1 MRHRVLKYKLNRTT
15 SHRKAL
21 LNNMAVALI
30 KHEQINTTLPKAKN
44 LRPFVE
50 KIITLAKNGSL
61 ASKKK
66 AYSILKNK
74 KITDKLFSNIAKRY
88 ETRKGGYIRILKNGF
103 RYGDMAPLAVIELV
117 DRDEKAKGL
126 DSGPVQKKK
135 EIDENKSD
143 EKSETVDLARKS
155 ARSLLKLFQ
164 SDCSNTAEVIKV
176 TRLPTDFVTV
186 HAPTVSPSR

>member
-1 MRHRVLKYKLNRTT
+1 MRHRISKYKLNRTT
-15 SHRKAL
+15 AHRKAL
-21 LNNMAVALI
+21 LNNMALALI
-30 KHEQINTTLPKAKN
+30 KHEQINTTLVKAKN

-50 KIITLAKNGSL
+50 KIITLAKKGNL

-66 AYSILKNK
+66 AFSILKNK
-74 KITDKLFSNIAKRY
+74 KITEKLFTSIVKRY

-135 EIDENKSD
+135 EDNEIKPD
-143 EKSETVDLARKS
+143 EKTTDTS
-155 ARSLLKLFQ
+155 Q
-164 SDCSNTAEVIKV
+164 QNAEKI
-176 TRLPTDFVTV
+176 TDEKI
-186 HAPTVSPSR
+186 PENE

>member
-21 LNNMAVALI
+21 LNNMALALI
-30 KHEQINTTLPKAKN
+30 KHEQINTTLIKAKN

-50 KIITLAKNGSL
+50 KIITLAKKGSL
-61 ASKKK
+61 SSRKK
-66 AYSILKNK
+66 AFSILKNK
-74 KITDKLFSNIAKRY
+74 KIIEKLFTNIAKRY
-88 ETRKGGYIRILKNGF
+88 EARKGGYTRILKNGF

-135 EIDENKSD
+135 QEDETKPDENVADSE
-143 EKSETVDLARKS
+143 EKKQDQVVDR
-155 ARSLLKLFQ
+155 
-164 SDCSNTAEVIKV
+164 KV
-176 TRLPTDFVTV
+176 TENELKDNQEISKKLDKKIEKPRNF
-186 HAPTVSPSR
+186 

>member
-21 LNNMAVALI
+21 LNNMALSLI
-30 KHEQINTTLPKAKN
+30 KHEQINTTLAKAKN

-50 KIITLAKNGSL
+50 KIITLAKKGSL
-61 ASKKK
+61 ASRKK
-66 AYSILKNK
+66 ALSILKNK
-74 KITDKLFSNIAKRY
+74 KITEKLFTNIAKRY

-117 DRDEKAKGL
+117 DRDEKVKGL

-135 EIDENKSD
+135 QESDTKPDESIVDSKEKKQGQAVDQKVSENELKENQEIAKKL
-143 EKSETVDLARKS
+143 EKEKDK
-155 ARSLLKLFQ
+155 
-164 SDCSNTAEVIKV
+164 
-176 TRLPTDFVTV
+176 
-186 HAPTVSPSR
+186 

>member
-21 LNNMAVALI
+21 LNNMALALI
-30 KHEQINTTLPKAKN
+30 KHEQISTTLVKAKN

-50 KIITLAKNGSL
+50 KIITLAKKGGL

-66 AYSILKNK
+66 ALSILKNK
-74 KITDKLFSNIAKRY
+74 KITNKLFTSIAKRY
-88 ETRKGGYIRILKNGF
+88 ESRKGGYIKILKNGF

-135 EIDENKSD
+135 VEGENESKTGDKITEEQKDKVNDSAKEEVSDKELKENQEIAKKL
-143 EKSETVDLARKS
+143 EKKDK
-155 ARSLLKLFQ
+155 
-164 SDCSNTAEVIKV
+164 
-176 TRLPTDFVTV
+176 
-186 HAPTVSPSR
+186 

>member
-1 MRHRVLKYKLNRTT
+1 MRHRISKYKLNRT
-15 SHRKAL
+15 SAHRKAL
-21 LNNMAVALI
+21 LNNMALALI
-30 KHEQINTTLPKAKN
+30 KHEQINTTLVKAKN

-50 KIITLAKNGSL
+50 KIITLAKKGNL

-66 AYSILKNK
+66 AFSILKNK
-74 KITDKLFSNIAKRY
+74 KITEKLFTSIVKRY

-135 EIDENKSD
+135 EDNEIKPD
-143 EKSETVDLARKS
+143 EKTTDTSQQNAEKITDEKIPENE
-155 ARSLLKLFQ
+155 LKENQEISKKLEKKK
-164 SDCSNTAEVIKV
+164 DK
-176 TRLPTDFVTV
+176 
-186 HAPTVSPSR
+186 

>member
-21 LNNMAVALI
+21 LNNMALVLI
-30 KHEQINTTLPKAKN
+30 KHEQINTTLAKAKN

-66 AYSILKNK
+66 AFSILKNK

-117 DRDEKAKGL
+117 DRDEKVKGL

-135 EIDENKSD
+135 HDDETKSD
-143 EKSETVDLARKS
+143 EKSTDSSQQNPGQNIDQKVPES
-155 ARSLLKLFQ
+155 ELKENEEIAKKLDKKIEKPRNF
-164 SDCSNTAEVIKV
+164 
-176 TRLPTDFVTV
+176 
-186 HAPTVSPSR
+186 

>member
-1 MRHRVLKYKLNRTT
+1 MRHRISKYKLNRTT

-21 LNNMAVALI
+21 LNNMALALI
-30 KHEQINTTLPKAKN
+30 KHEQINTTLVKAKN

-50 KIITLAKNGSL
+50 KIITLAKKGNL

-66 AYSILKNK
+66 AFSILKNK
-74 KITDKLFSNIAKRY
+74 KITEKLFTSIVKRY

-135 EIDENKSD
+135 QEGETKPDENVAGSE
-143 EKSETVDLARKS
+143 EKKQDQANDQKIPENE
-155 ARSLLKLFQ
+155 LKDNQEISKKL
-164 SDCSNTAEVIKV
+164 DKKV
-176 TRLPTDFVTV
+176 EKPRNF
-186 HAPTVSPSR
+186 